1 MKILVGHT
9 GLIGKTLSDG
19 IDFDFK
25 FNSSNMMEFDDAV
38 RDGCDLYLSC
48 LPATMWSVNGDLMG
62 DLENA
67 LSIVRQIKNK
77 KYKNVF
83 LFSTIAV
90 YCDSPE
96 NSDETFLPYFSKTI
110 YGSNRYLFE
119 MLIRDCLEYEN
130 LKIVRLPALFGKHL
144 KKNVFYDLM
153 NDNQVDQI
161 NTAAIYQWYNLKNL
175 CADVEL
181 VKSIDGDV
189 INLFSEPVSTEEVLT
204 EVFEM
209 SLDNK
214 KPFNNQN
221 LRTIYSETGYWESKE
236 NILSQMKDFLD
247 ENRG

>member
-1 MKILVGHT
+1 MNILVGHT

-25 FNSSNMMEFDDAV
+25 FNSSNMAEFNDAV
-38 RDGCDLYLSC
+38 PDGCDLYLSC
-48 LPATMWSVNGDLMG
+48 LPATMWSVNGDLTG
-62 DLENA
+62 DIKNMVHVVET
-67 LSIVRQIKNK
+67 IKNK

-90 YCDSPE
+90 YCESPE
-96 NSDETFLPYFSKTI
+96 NSNETFLPYFSKAI

-119 MLIRDCLEYEN
+119 MLIKDCLKYEN
-130 LKIVRLPALFGKHL
+130 LKIVRLPALFGSHL

-161 NTAAIYQWYNLKNL
+161 NTASIYQWYNLKNL

-181 VKSIDGDV
+181 VKSFNGDV
-189 INLFSEPVSTEEVLT
+189 INLFSEPIPTEDVIT

-209 SLDNK
+209 DLDNK

-221 LRTIYSETGYWESKE
+221 YRTSYSETGYWESRE

-247 ENRG
+247 ENRD